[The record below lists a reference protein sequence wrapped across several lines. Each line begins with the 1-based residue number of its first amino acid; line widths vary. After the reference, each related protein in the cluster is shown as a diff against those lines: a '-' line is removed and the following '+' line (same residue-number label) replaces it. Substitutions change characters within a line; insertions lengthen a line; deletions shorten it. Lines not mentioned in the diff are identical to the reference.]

1 MLSLYAG
8 QCDFL
13 GLQPNLFSVIFLIE
27 SVISGYSSK
36 AWMRRTYE
44 GLRLGH
50 ECNNHI
56 VLFITEKEQLG
67 VGSVTHLILLLRFR
81 KIIVITRLCL
91 WYRHIQLRPH
101 PIF

>member
-1 MLSLYAG
+1 M
-8 QCDFL
+8 QDNVIFL
-13 GLQPNLFSVIFLIE
+13 VYNQTFFSVIFLIE
-27 SVISGYSSK
+27 AVISGYSSK

-67 VGSVTHLILLLRFR
+67 VGSVTHLILLTSF
-81 KIIVITRLCL
+81 
-91 WYRHIQLRPH
+91 
-101 PIF
+101 